1 MASTR
6 VLSILAVLA
15 VLPFATAVAQAA
27 EPVQTRITAT
37 QPSPLAAEPNRVDA
51 AHLQALDME
60 QARIWGLTVA
70 EVQRARILM
79 QPGTARAAFSSPNL
93 SPIEALGI
101 HAASDA
107 ERRRYA
113 ELFVKAVHA
122 DTERVL
128 AWMASYATTY
138 ARLYPNEPAIDF
150 KGQKLPRSVIAP

>member
-6 VLSILAVLA
+6 VFVMVA
-15 VLPFATAVAQAA
+15 FAAAVAHAA
-27 EPVQTRITAT
+27 EPVQTRVTAT
-37 QPSPLAAEPNRVDA
+37 QPSPLAAEPNPVDA
-51 AHLQALDME
+51 ARVQALDLE

-70 EVQRARILM
+70 EIQRARALM
-79 QPGTARAAFSSPNL
+79 HPGTARAAFSSPNL

-101 HAASDA
+101 HAASEA
-107 ERRRYA
+107 ERHRYA
-113 ELFVKAVHA
+113 ELFVRAVHA

-138 ARLYPNEPAIDF
+138 AQIYPNEPAIDF

>member
-1 MASTR
+1 MARTR
-6 VLSILAVLA
+6 AIFVVVAL
-15 VLPFATAVAQAA
+15 ATAVAHAA

-37 QPSPLAAEPNRVDA
+37 QSSATQSSPLAADANRVDGA
-51 AHLQALDME
+51 RLQALDME
-60 QARIWGLTVA
+60 QARIWGLTVP
-70 EVQRARILM
+70 EVQRARALM

-128 AWMASYATTY
+128 AWMASYAITY

-150 KGQKLPRSVIAP
+150 KGQRLPRSVIAP